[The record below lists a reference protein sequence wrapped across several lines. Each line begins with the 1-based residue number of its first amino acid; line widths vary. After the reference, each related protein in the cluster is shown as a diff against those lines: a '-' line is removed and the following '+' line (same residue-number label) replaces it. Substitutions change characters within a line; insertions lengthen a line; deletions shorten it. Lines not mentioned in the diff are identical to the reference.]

1 MKAIFV
7 GLMDAIE
14 KFRKMRHF
22 TPAKLTRG
30 MMAAGRQLQR
40 DSMLLVPV
48 DTGTL
53 KRSATTILKKSTSK
67 GIVIV
72 DVQYSTHYALAVHEI
87 LYYYHKPPTQAKFLE
102 QPARMNRNKYVATI
116 QRITFL
122 P

>member
-1 MKAIFV
+1 MKTIFI
-7 GLMDAIE
+7 GLRDAIE
-14 KFRKMRHF
+14 RFRRMRHF

-53 KRSATTILKKSTSK
+53 KRSATTVLRKATGT

-72 DVQYSTHYALAVHEI
+72 DVKYSTYYALAVHEI

-102 QPARMNRNKYVATI
+102 QPARMHRDKYLKTI
-116 QRITFL
+116 QRHTFA

>member
-1 MKAIFV
+1 MKTVII
-7 GLMDAIE
+7 GLKNAIE
-14 KFRKMRHF
+14 NFRRMRRF

-48 DTGTL
+48 DTGAL
-53 KRSATTILKKSTSK
+53 KRSATTVLRKSTST
-67 GIVIV
+67 GTVIV
-72 DVQYSTHYALAVHEI
+72 DVKYSTKYALAVHEI

-102 QPARMNRNKYVATI
+102 QPARMNRDAYLKTI
-116 QRITFL
+116 QRHTFS